1 MNTSKWILI
10 TIGIIVVYLLFVM
23 FSDVS
28 ILIENFQKMDLKY
41 ILLGIAVIF
50 VSISLKGIRW
60 FLMLKNLNIKI
71 NLKSCMLIYF
81 SGIAFGLT
89 PGRLGEV
96 MKSHYL
102 KRFIGTPITT
112 SAPTILVERFFD
124 MFAILIISLFALF
137 AISIK
142 NDFIFIGFAILIFSF
157 FLIYEKKIFLKLLT
171 KTKSLPIIGK
181 ISEKLIPT
189 MDVVFILTKPKSML
203 TTLPLSIVSWLLESL
218 VLYFVLKAFDISLS
232 VITSSFIFVAST
244 FLGSISFLPGGIGAT
259 EGGLLGLLYL
269 ENISYNDALGPVIMI
284 RIMVLWMTIIFG
296 LIINRITEMTIL
308 KNK

>member
-142 NDFIFIGFAILIFSF
+142 NDFIFIG
-157 FLIYEKKIFLKLLT
+157 
-171 KTKSLPIIGK
+171 
-181 ISEKLIPT
+181 
-189 MDVVFILTKPKSML
+189 
-203 TTLPLSIVSWLLESL
+203 
-218 VLYFVLKAFDISLS
+218 
-232 VITSSFIFVAST
+232 
-244 FLGSISFLPGGIGAT
+244 
-259 EGGLLGLLYL
+259 
-269 ENISYNDALGPVIMI
+269 
-284 RIMVLWMTIIFG
+284 
-296 LIINRITEMTIL
+296 
-308 KNK
+308 